1 VYNIGSGEERTN
13 LEVVREILRLTGK
26 PETLL
31 TYVKDRPG
39 HDRRYALDH
48 AKLRRELAWAPAIP
62 FAAGL
67 RQAVEWYRRHEA
79 WWQEI
84 LSGEYRSYY
93 QRQYGERAP

>member
-1 VYNIGSGEERTN
+1 M
-13 LEVVREILRLTGK
+13 
-26 PETLL
+26 
-31 TYVKDRPG
+31 KDRPG

-48 AKLRRELAWAPAIP
+48 TKLRRELGWAPAIP

-93 QRQYGERAP
+93 QRQYGERTA